1 MGTTAGGVALAAPA
15 TLWPEPSRPTMPATD
30 QATTAR
36 RGLLTFRASAAEQ
49 EQLRQFAAD
58 KGTTLSD
65 LIRQGL
71 QLQGFEPPQR

>member
-1 MGTTAGGVALAAPA
+1 
-15 TLWPEPSRPTMPATD
+15 MPATD

-36 RGLLTFRASAAEQ
+36 RGLLTFRASAAERD
-49 EQLRQFAAD
+49 QLRQFAAE
-58 KGTTLSD
+58 KEATLSD

>member
-1 MGTTAGGVALAAPA
+1 
-15 TLWPEPSRPTMPATD
+15 MPATD

-49 EQLRQFAAD
+49 KQLRQFAAD

-65 LIRQGL
+65 LIRHGL
-71 QLQGFEPPQR
+71 QLQGFKPPQR

>member
-1 MGTTAGGVALAAPA
+1 
-15 TLWPEPSRPTMPATD
+15 MPATD

-36 RGLLTFRASAAEQ
+36 RGLLTFRASAAERD
-49 EQLRQFAAD
+49 QLRQFAAD